1 MKESIS
7 LSSMKSV
14 KRHLT
19 YKDKQYSFSRTVT
32 SEGVKYSIMGN
43 GVDYHM
49 QFNNEAMAD
58 MKTKLSESTD
68 EIFIKGFVD
77 FMDFW
82 GSQI

>member
-1 MKESIS
+1 
-7 LSSMKSV
+7 
-14 KRHLT
+14 
-19 YKDKQYSFSRTVT
+19 
-32 SEGVKYSIMGN
+32 
-43 GVDYHM
+43 M

-82 GSQI
+82 GSQG